1 MREYPPAPNDR
12 AGRCRQLFGDVQ
24 QDLRPPPPDLPTS
37 ACQANISR
45 PGATKIFLAEIASH
59 TMTQSEIETFIS
71 SLDDVES
78 LENMGYVFFF
88 VGDDHRLPFATIAC
102 NGNEH
107 ESVSRLDR
115 EGVFRLNIGV
125 SGETF
130 GSLVGASPSEDVDY
144 SILDEFLPHPHYAK
158 QNFICILNPSERHS
172 EAVER
177 LLEEAHGIAEERFR
191 RIERRRQG
199 GRSDAASP

>member
-1 MREYPPAPNDR
+1 MALHDMT
-12 AGRCRQLFGDVQ
+12 Q
-24 QDLRPPPPDLPTS
+24 
-37 ACQANISR
+37 
-45 PGATKIFLAEIASH
+45 AEIEA
-59 TMTQSEIETFIS
+59 FIS
-71 SLDDVES
+71 SLESVES
-78 LENMGYVFFF
+78 LANMGYVFFF

-130 GSLVGASPSEDVDY
+130 DALVGAPPPEDVDY
-144 SILDEFLPHPHYAK
+144 TVLDEFLPHPHYAK
-158 QNFICILNPSERHS
+158 QNFICILNPSERQS
-172 EAVER
+172 EAVKR
-177 LLEEAHGIAEERFR
+177 LLVEAHEIAEERFR